1 MGSLSI
7 RGIDEELGILLKEA
21 ASLEHKS
28 VNQFVLE
35 TLKKQVGLEKKK
47 RFTQDWHDLDS
58 LFGRW
63 TEDEFLSIQG
73 KITNERRIDAELWK

>member
-7 RGIDEELGILLKEA
+7 RGVDEDLAALLKNA

-28 VNQFVLE
+28 VNQLVLE
-35 TLKKQVGLEKKK
+35 TLKKKVGLEKDK
-47 RFTQDWHDLDS
+47 RFTHEWHELDS

-63 TEDEFLSIQG
+63 SEEEFSEIQG
-73 KITNERRIDAELWK
+73 KIQDERRIDEELWK

>member
-7 RGIDEELGILLKEA
+7 RGVDEELAFLLKEA

-35 TLKKQVGLEKKK
+35 TIKKTAGAKK
-47 RFTQDWHDLDS
+47 RKAIYPGL
-58 LFGRW
+58 
-63 TEDEFLSIQG
+63 
-73 KITNERRIDAELWK
+73 A

>member
-7 RGIDEELGILLKEA
+7 RGVDEELAALLKEA
-21 ASLEHKS
+21 AAVEQKS
-28 VNQFVLE
+28 VNSIVLSV
-35 TLKKQVGLEKKK
+35 LKKHLGVAKEK

-63 TEDEFLSIQG
+63 SEDEYARVQG
-73 KITNERRIDAELWK
+73 RIDEERQIDEELWK

>member
-7 RGIDEELGILLKEA
+7 RGVDEELALLLKEA

-35 TLKKQVGLEKKK
+35 TIKKQLGLTKEK
-47 RFTQDWHDLDS
+47 RFTQDWHDLDH
-58 LFGRW
+58 LFGKW
-63 TEDEFLSIQG
+63 SKEEFESIQG
-73 KITNERRIDAELWK
+73 KIDNQRQIDEELWK